1 MFPICSLQTSSPFR
15 VASGASR
22 EPPTRDFALYPP
34 YGELSRRPA
43 VVFLTKRKA
52 LKRNEWLELL
62 SYFMFWNTQESS
74 YRDPR
79 ISASEENHSFH
90 SITKHPKELNLDSY
104 MLVQFCSWFQ
114 FHVPLFKS
122 HALLYTTIDKKK
134 GQYNIFYIQGLH

>member
-1 MFPICSLQTSSPFR
+1 
-15 VASGASR
+15 
-22 EPPTRDFALYPP
+22 
-34 YGELSRRPA
+34 
-43 VVFLTKRKA
+43 
-52 LKRNEWLELL
+52 
-62 SYFMFWNTQESS
+62 MFWNTQESS

-122 HALLYTTIDKKK
+122 HALLYTTIAKKRD
-134 GQYNIFYIQGLH
+134 NIIFFISKDYIEPRHVHNQISSI